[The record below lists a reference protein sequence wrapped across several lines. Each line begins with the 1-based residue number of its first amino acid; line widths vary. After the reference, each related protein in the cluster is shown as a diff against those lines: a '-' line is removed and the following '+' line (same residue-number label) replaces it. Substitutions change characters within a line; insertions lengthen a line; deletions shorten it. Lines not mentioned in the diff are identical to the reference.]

1 LQVGKFSGFA
11 GGVVADAR
19 GAKSASSAVDA
30 LGQDFYK
37 VILENEPFK
46 STKVTCGLLFVL
58 AISDFNA
65 FCGPQGKFWVLLYR
79 V

>member
-19 GAKSASSAVDA
+19 GAKSASSAADA

-46 STKVTCGLLFVL
+46 STKVSKWIT
-58 AISDFNA
+58 
-65 FCGPQGKFWVLLYR
+65 
-79 V
+79 